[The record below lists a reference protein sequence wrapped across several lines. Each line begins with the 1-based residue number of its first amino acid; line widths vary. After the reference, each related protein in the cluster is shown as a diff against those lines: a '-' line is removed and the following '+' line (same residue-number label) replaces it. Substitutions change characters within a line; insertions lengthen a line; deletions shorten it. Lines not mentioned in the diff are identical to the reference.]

1 MAIFQNYLAHLSGL
15 VPSLYRR
22 MPQVVIDE
30 EDGTTTSQ
38 NILNLAQVLPLQF
51 LDACAEALV
60 EYIETDW
67 PLATAAGWVLDDHWG
82 PYHNLQRNGLSDTDY
97 RLFIRAKRLLNR
109 SWGAAD
115 QALTIFRLLLPTS
128 TLAFTP
134 WYPKAWTITITGVSM
149 AVAAP
154 AVNFMTKKPS
164 PQGGGFSV
172 CGDNGTAVIVDP
184 ECFNYSSVYGVIG
197 VDYLVTGWFS
207 SVYGAGGGVQA
218 GYAHVAAI

>member
-1 MAIFQNYLAHLSGL
+1 MPIFRRYLEDLAGL
-15 VPSLYRR
+15 VPALLRK
-22 MPQVVIDE
+22 MPLVVVDE
-30 EDGTTTSQ
+30 TDGTTTSK

-51 LDACAEALV
+51 LDTCAEALA

-67 PLATAAGWVLDDHWG
+67 PLATAVGWVLDQHWG
-82 PYHNLQRNGLSDTDY
+82 PYHNLQRNGMTDADY
-97 RLFIRAKRLLNR
+97 RLYIRAKRLLNR
-109 SWGAAD
+109 SWGSAD

-128 TLAFTP
+128 TLSFTP
-134 WYPKAWTITITGVSM
+134 SYPKAWTINITGVDM
-149 AVAAP
+149 ATALP
-154 AVNFMTKKPS
+154 AIKFMEKKPS

-184 ECFNYSSVYGVIG
+184 DCFNYSSVYGVMG

-218 GYAHVAAI
+218 GYAHVGMI